1 MRIPSCCNLFHEI
14 YSKSGW
20 FLGDFTPGLELVGCV
35 LAPAGN
41 KNLNN
46 SGLKFILEVEVKTDT
61 TSELERTL
69 EDKDFGA

>member
-1 MRIPSCCNLFHEI
+1 M
-14 YSKSGW
+14 
-20 FLGDFTPGLELVGCV
+20 